1 MRMTS
6 NDMKATL
13 HDYLLLNGYRPTGS
27 SYMIEDEL
35 QMDARDEYGTF
46 KLFRISPDNVISTF
60 VIEKRDW
67 EII

>member
-1 MRMTS
+1 MTS

-35 QMDARDEYGTF
+35 QMDARDEYGMF
-46 KLFRISPDNVISTF
+46 KLFRISPTNVIRTF
-60 VIEKRDW
+60 VIAKRDW
-67 EII
+67 IAI